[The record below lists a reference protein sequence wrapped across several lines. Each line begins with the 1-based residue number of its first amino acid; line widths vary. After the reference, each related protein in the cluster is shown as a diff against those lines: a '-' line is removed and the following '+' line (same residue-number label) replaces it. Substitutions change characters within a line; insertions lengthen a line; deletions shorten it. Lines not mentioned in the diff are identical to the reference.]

1 MDQLCSAAGV
11 EGHALVIDCATEE
24 ATPIPLPDD
33 LAVWVVDSGEP
44 RRLTESAYAARRTE
58 AEAAA
63 DLLGPLRDA
72 PLDRIEELDDD
83 VLRRRARHV
92 RSECERVRRF
102 AAAMIDGDLSTAGE
116 LVTASHRS
124 LRDDAEVST
133 ATLDALVDEL
143 AATPGVDPALVADA
157 HDALATSD
165 FYVTWLKR
173 LEGLPRDEWEPH
185 AESARQTWR
194 LLAEE
199 AERRGDAAAAAR
211 HGANLEAVIR
221 LARLDPDQLQGLP
234 IPSQCRKCQGGK
246 CRSCKGKSKGKTP
259 PQRAPDNRGAGGGAP
274 VDESGS

>member
-1 MDQLCSAAGV
+1 MRVGVILLWLLLPAIAVAWHLGPGVDGRAGDRAA
-11 EGHALVIDCATEE
+11 A
-24 ATPIPLPDD
+24 
-33 LAVWVVDSGEP
+33 
-44 RRLTESAYAARRTE
+44 AARAADRLRADDPAAAVDAFDEALSHMPATAGDAALRLRLE
-58 AEAAA
+58 RAKTRIDASQLAEAS
-63 DLLGPLRDA
+63 R
-72 PLDRIEELDDD
+72 E
-83 VLRRRARHV
+83 
-92 RSECERVRRF
+92 
-102 AAAMIDGDLSTAGE
+102 
-116 LVTASHRS
+116 
-124 LRDDAEVST
+124 
-133 ATLDALVDEL
+133 LDALVDEL